1 MYKSAIQMG
10 LINNRTGKMKKIAYI
25 GLIIAITAFA
35 AYAQKPTPKPTPVK
49 KPAAGGGTTDA
60 TKPVKDVFDRLIEG
74 IKQNDVDKVMST
86 YEKSDRILFFNNN
99 GTATIGWDNMKS
111 NREQLYAK
119 TKNVTLDI
127 TGLRIEML
135 GKTAAYA
142 TCKWK
147 QSQEFDGKPESASGR
162 MTLVFKLI
170 GKEWKIVHLHTSP
183 DSPAATRPVMPS
195 ERENPSEQ

>member
-1 MYKSAIQMG
+1 
-10 LINNRTGKMKKIAYI
+10 MKKIVYI
-25 GLIIAITAFA
+25 GLMIAITAFA
-35 AYAQKPTPKPTPVK
+35 AFAQKPAPKPTPTK
-49 KPAAGGGTTDA
+49 KPAAGGATTDA

-99 GTATIGWDNMKS
+99 GTATIGWDNMRS

-119 TKNVTLDI
+119 TKNVTLDV

-147 QSQEFDGKPESASGR
+147 QSQEFDGKLESASGR

-183 DSPAATRPVMPS
+183 DNPPATRPVLPS
-195 ERENPSEQ
+195 ERENPTNP

>member
-1 MYKSAIQMG
+1 
-10 LINNRTGKMKKIAYI
+10 MKKIVYI
-25 GLIIAITAFA
+25 GLIIAMTAFA
-35 AYAQKPTPKPTPVK
+35 AYGQKPVPKTTPVK

-60 TKPVKDVFDRLIEG
+60 TKPVRDVFDRLVEG

-170 GKEWKIVHLHTSP
+170 GKDWKIVHLHTSP

-195 ERENPSEQ
+195 ERENPDQ

>member
-1 MYKSAIQMG
+1 MIQ
-10 LINNRTGKMKKIAYI
+10 KIGFIFILSVLFTVSGFGQKPAP
-25 GLIIAITAFA
+25 
-35 AYAQKPTPKPTPVK
+35 KPTPKSAI
-49 KPAAGGGTTDA
+49 AAGGGTVDS
-60 TKPVKDVFDRLIEG
+60 TKPVRDVFDRLVEG
-74 IKQNDVDKVMST
+74 IKQADANKVMST

-119 TKNVTLDI
+119 TKNVSLDI

-147 QSQEFDGKPESASGR
+147 QSQEYDGKLESASGR

-170 GKEWKIVHLHTSP
+170 GKDWKIVHLHTSP
-183 DSPAATRPVMPS
+183 DSPAATRPVLPS
-195 ERENPSEQ
+195 EREKTSTP

>member
-1 MYKSAIQMG
+1 
-10 LINNRTGKMKKIAYI
+10 MKKIAYI
-25 GLIIAITAFA
+25 GLIIAITALA
-35 AYAQKPTPKPTPVK
+35 AYGQKPTPKPTPTK
-49 KPAAGGGTTDA
+49 KPAASGGTTDA
-60 TKPVKDVFDRLIEG
+60 AKPVKDVFDRLIEG

-111 NREQLYAK
+111 NRDQLYAK

-147 QSQEFDGKPESASGR
+147 QSQEFEGKPESASGR
-162 MTLVFKLI
+162 MTLVFRLI

-195 ERENPSEQ
+195 ERENPDQ